1 MAEEAEEHEAP
12 GAEHEAHGEH
22 AGHGGHAEVEDP
34 LAHIKDVVLVGVDK
48 TSGKVVRPYDG
59 HGHLKA
65 EYALYQPAMV
75 GPFKLEF
82 TKHMAAFTIAAM
94 LFFAISMLV
103 ARRVL
108 AGIQGNHAPR
118 GKLANAVEAIV
129 VYVRDEVVK
138 PVGGEHLMHYTP
150 LFINFFML
158 ILICNFLGMVPEF
171 GSATGNFAITTA
183 LALTVY
189 ALIWILGIAHNG
201 FGYILHLVPPG
212 TPLWLWPLM
221 FVLELL
227 GPVIKCF
234 VLAVRLFANMIAGH
248 LVVANLLSLG
258 KIAGWLMFLGVPLAL
273 GVSMLEVLVCVLQA
287 YVFTLLAVIFI
298 GSAVHPEH

>member
-1 MAEEAEEHEAP
+1 MAEEHGKQGAVEHGADH
-12 GAEHEAHGEH
+12 GAEHDAAHAAH
-22 AGHGGHAEVEDP
+22 AEDP
-34 LAHIKDVVLVGVDK
+34 LAHIKDVTLFAIDK
-48 TSGKVVRPYDG
+48 ATGKIVRPYDG
-59 HGHLKA
+59 HGHLKKEFA
-65 EYALYQPAMV
+65 SYQPAMV

-82 TKHMAAFTIAAM
+82 TKHMFAYTLAALI
-94 LFFAISMLV
+94 FFAVSMIV

-158 ILICNFLGMVPEF
+158 ILICNFLGMVPEL

-183 LALTVY
+183 LAVTVY
-189 ALIWILGIAHNG
+189 ALIWILGIANNG
-201 FGYILHLVPPG
+201 LGYITHLVPPG
-212 TPLWLWPLM
+212 TPFWLWPLM

-248 LVVANLLSLG
+248 LVVANLLGLG

-273 GVSMLEVLVCVLQA
+273 GVSVLEVLVCVLQA